1 MSTALAELVEYR
13 EFLLQYTLQSLR
25 ARYRTSVL
33 GFLWTLLNPV
43 LVCLS
48 LSLVFSYINRV
59 DLRTFGLYFFGGYI
73 PWMFFVG
80 ATSNGTF
87 SIVGNTHYV
96 TRIYLPKVIF
106 PVWATLVV
114 TVDLLAGLVV
124 VLALVVAMKGPITPA
139 LFILPLSALILFAFC
154 VGLSFLFGAINVFLR
169 DFQFIWASIAFLWFF
184 FSPILF
190 PMSNIPVNIRPYFYL
205 NPMVPFLDLFQYPI
219 SQGILPPPQAFL
231 YSSGLALAALLI
243 GVLFFVR
250 SQKSFYVYL

>member
-1 MSTALAELVEYR
+1 MPTALADLFEYR

-48 LSLVFSYINRV
+48 LSLVFSYINRA

-73 PWMFFVG
+73 PWTFFVG

-124 VLALVVAMKGPITPA
+124 VVVLAAIMRGPMTPA
-139 LFILPLSALILFAFC
+139 LLVLPLSALILFVFC

-184 FSPILF
+184 FSPIMF
-190 PMSNIPVNIRPYFYL
+190 PIENIPARIRPYFYL
-205 NPMVPFLDLFQYPI
+205 NPIIPFLDLFQYPI
-219 SQGILPPPQAFL
+219 SKGILPPPTAFL
-231 YSSGLALAALLI
+231 YSSGLALAAMAV

-250 SQKSFYVYL
+250 SQKSFYIFL